1 MIYIV
6 EDDDAIRELEQYA
19 LQSNGYE
26 VASFA
31 SSEPFW
37 QAMRTEAPE
46 LVILDVMLPGEDGFS
61 ILKKLRNT
69 PSLHRLPII
78 MVTAKSS
85 ELDTVRGLDCGA
97 DDYISKPFGIM
108 EFLSRV
114 RASLRRAAPEERPNV
129 LSFHEIL
136 LDNARHS
143 VTVNNQ
149 PVELTYKEYSLLRL
163 LLENTNLVVTRET
176 ILQVVWGTDIS
187 VESRTV
193 DMRLFLMGFLGLLFT
208 AALCIFVFHRAFTA
222 QAWDDLEKESD
233 LIRAGYD
240 LTSEPQQLSFF
251 VTGDLRIT
259 LISPDGDVI
268 FESAT
273 DQPMENHLTR
283 PEIVQALQGSIGKDI
298 RDSQTMGYE
307 TYYYAVQL
315 PGGNI
320 LRVAQ
325 DAETVWSVYDGALP
339 AIVLSCVALML
350 AAAILSTLL
359 TRALVQPVLNM
370 TEDLDHIQD
379 KVPYKELI
387 PFAESIHADRILR
400 ENNEKMRQ
408 EFTANVSHELK
419 TPLTSI
425 SGYAE
430 LIETGIA
437 KPEDVPGFAQKI
449 HGEASRMIQLVNDI
463 LQLSSLDNASET
475 SSMPEMEVVD
485 LLDVVK
491 ECVERQKLN
500 ARHAYITLT
509 YLGESAPVR
518 GNRNLLDEL
527 CQNLC
532 DNAIRYNR
540 PGGKVQIVTACT
552 RDGHCS
558 LTVTDNG
565 IGIPRE
571 SQSSVFERFYRVDK
585 SRSKAT
591 GGTGLGLAIVKH
603 IALIHEARIKLESQV
618 DVGTT
623 ITVTFPTAS

>member
-1 MIYIV
+1 
-6 EDDDAIRELEQYA
+6 
-19 LQSNGYE
+19 
-26 VASFA
+26 
-31 SSEPFW
+31 
-37 QAMRTEAPE
+37 
-46 LVILDVMLPGEDGFS
+46 
-61 ILKKLRNT
+61 
-69 PSLHRLPII
+69 

-114 RASLRRAAPEERPNV
+114 RAALRRSAPEARPNV

-136 LDNARHS
+136 LDNARHN
-143 VTVNNQ
+143 VTVSGT

-193 DMRLFLMGFLGLLFT
+193 DMHIRTLRKKLGDAGKYICTVRKVGYKLTDEEEAGEEMKLRSMEEKISYRLFLMGFLGLLFT
-208 AALCIFVFHRAFTA
+208 AALCIFVFHKAFTA
-222 QAWDDLEKESD
+222 QAWTSLEREADLVS
-233 LIRAGYD
+233 AGYD
-240 LTSEPQQLSFF
+240 LVQDPQQLSSF
-251 VTGDLRIT
+251 VTNDLRIT
-259 LISPDGDVI
+259 LISQDGSVL

-273 DQPMENHLTR
+273 DQPMENHLSR
-283 PEIVQALQGSIGKDI
+283 PEIRQAMTEGVGRDI

-307 TYYYAVQL
+307 TYYYAVLL
-315 PGGNI
+315 PNGEI
-320 LRVAQ
+320 LRMAQ
-325 DAETVWSVYDGALP
+325 DAETVWSIYDSTLP

-350 AAAILSTLL
+350 AAAVLAALL
-359 TRALVQPVLNM
+359 TRALVSPVLSM

-379 KVPYKELI
+379 NVPYKELV
-387 PFAESIHADRILR
+387 PFAESIHSDRILR

-449 HGEASRMIQLVNDI
+449 HVEASRMIQLVNDI
-463 LQLSSLDNASET
+463 LQLSSLDNASEAG
-475 SSMPEMEVVD
+475 SEPEMETVD
-485 LLDVVK
+485 LLTVAKD
-491 ECVERQKLN
+491 CVERQKLN
-500 ARHAYITLT
+500 ARRAYISLNC
-509 YLGESAPVR
+509 LGESALVH
-518 GNRNLLDEL
+518 GNRALLDEL

-540 PGGKVQIVTACT
+540 PGGKVQITTACS
-552 RDGHCS
+552 RDGHCT
-558 LTVTDNG
+558 LTVADNG
-565 IGIPRE
+565 IGIPKE
-571 SQSSVFERFYRVDK
+571 AQSSVFERFYRVDK

-603 IALIHEARIKLESQV
+603 IARIHNARIKLESQV

-623 ITVTFPTAS
+623 ITVTFPTAN

>member
-1 MIYIV
+1 MKPHSM
-6 EDDDAIRELEQYA
+6 EE
-19 LQSNGYE
+19 
-26 VASFA
+26 
-31 SSEPFW
+31 
-37 QAMRTEAPE
+37 
-46 LVILDVMLPGEDGFS
+46 
-61 ILKKLRNT
+61 K
-69 PSLHRLPII
+69 
-78 MVTAKSS
+78 
-85 ELDTVRGLDCGA
+85 
-97 DDYISKPFGIM
+97 IS
-108 EFLSRV
+108 
-114 RASLRRAAPEERPNV
+114 
-129 LSFHEIL
+129 
-136 LDNARHS
+136 
-143 VTVNNQ
+143 
-149 PVELTYKEYSLLRL
+149 Y
-163 LLENTNLVVTRET
+163 
-176 ILQVVWGTDIS
+176 
-187 VESRTV
+187 
-193 DMRLFLMGFLGLLFT
+193 RLFLMGFLGLLFT

-408 EFTANVSHELK
+408 DFTANVSHELK

-552 RDGHCS
+552 RDRQRHRHPARVAEQCVRALLPSGQEPQQGHRRHRSGTGHCQAHCPHPRGPHQAGKS
-558 LTVTDNG
+558 GGRRHDHHGHLSHG
-565 IGIPRE
+565 ILIFQAPRNTTSACSCGQAFFVGSNPSGE
-571 SQSSVFERFYRVDK
+571 PVRSRLCSRRCSRSVPCCQQERTTPRQSS
-585 SRSKAT
+585 SNC
-591 GGTGLGLAIVKH
+591 
-603 IALIHEARIKLESQV
+603 
-618 DVGTT
+618 
-623 ITVTFPTAS
+623 